1 MIFCLWRNL
10 KGKLKVIINNRWR
23 YIQMADKKFVGSF
36 QTEQEVL
43 DKINELKL
51 EGYIEEDI
59 YVVTNHKES
68 LSIVRGQTAVELES
82 VEGNWLDKF
91 KAFLTGDEPVR
102 SAFSQMGFSYEES
115 QRYYSEVKNGGIL
128 LYVDKNYGTV
138 YDEYAKNQS
147 DSSYEGTNMEATGEA
162 IRAEDVENRL
172 NQYPLSDR

>member
-1 MIFCLWRNL
+1 
-10 KGKLKVIINNRWR
+10 
-23 YIQMADKKFVGSF
+23 MADKKLVGSF
-36 QTEQEVL
+36 LTEQEVL
-43 DKINELKL
+43 NKINELKL
-51 EGYIEEDI
+51 EGYVEDDI

-68 LSIVRGQTAVELES
+68 LSIVRGQTDVELKS

-102 SAFSQMGFSYEES
+102 AAFSQMGFTDEDSE
-115 QRYYSEVKNGGIL
+115 RYYSEVKSGGIL

-147 DSSYEGTNMEATGEA
+147 DSSYDGSDMGNTNEA
-162 IRAEDVENRL
+162 IRPGDVENRL

>member
-1 MIFCLWRNL
+1 
-10 KGKLKVIINNRWR
+10 
-23 YIQMADKKFVGSF
+23 MAEKKFVGSF

-51 EGYIEEDI
+51 EGYVEDDI
-59 YVVTNHKES
+59 YVVTNHQES
-68 LSIVRGQTAVELES
+68 LSIVRGQTNVELES

-102 SAFSQMGFSYEES
+102 AAFSQMGFTDEES
-115 QRYYSEVKNGGIL
+115 ERYYSVVKNGGIL

-147 DSSYEGTNMEATGEA
+147 DSSYEGTDFGETSES
-162 IRAEDVENRL
+162 IRVGDVENRL
-172 NQYPLSDR
+172 NQYPLSDRGER